1 MSNEHFVPNAV
12 DPNKNVSLYLQVKD
26 TLLKY
31 IQNQTWRAHTLIPTE
46 QELMELFNVSRTTI
60 RQAITMLVQEGLLEK
75 RQGKGTI
82 VLPMK
87 LVGNLGRL
95 RGFAEEVMER
105 GLIPRS
111 QLIRAEFISML
122 SFEKS
127 MLQIPDNESV
137 LLIER
142 IRFAN
147 DTPIAIERSCW
158 PEKIGQVLMKYDL
171 NSAKYYEILESNNVF
186 LKKAK
191 EKISAINATLH
202 EADLLGIRGGEA
214 LLEMTRLSY
223 GIDGLPMEFTRT
235 KFRSDQYSY
244 DIELT
249 R

>member
-1 MSNEHFVPNAV
+1 MSRNAFIPKAV
-12 DPNKNVSLYLQVKD
+12 DPNKNESLYLQVRQS
-26 TLLKY
+26 LLKN
-31 IQNQTWRAHTLIPTE
+31 IQNQTWRPYSLIPTE
-46 QELMELFNVSRTTI
+46 QELMDMFNVSRTTI
-60 RQAITMLVQEGLLEK
+60 RQAVNMLVQEGLLEK

-87 LVGNLGRL
+87 LVSNLSRL

-105 GLIPRS
+105 GMIPRS
-111 QLIRAEFISML
+111 QLIRAEFL
-122 SFEKS
+122 QTLHFEKT
-127 MLQIPDNESV
+127 MLRLGENDSV

-147 DTPIAIERSCW
+147 DTPIALERSCW
-158 PEKIGQVLMKYDL
+158 PEKIGRILMGYDL
-171 NSAKYYEILESNNVF
+171 NTAKYYEILENHNVY
-186 LKKAK
+186 LKQAN
-191 EKISAINATLH
+191 EKISAINATLP
-202 EADLLGIRGGEA
+202 EADLLGIRAGEA

-223 GIDGLPMEFTRT
+223 GLDGEPIEYTKT

>member
-1 MSNEHFVPNAV
+1 MTSNTVNSNSV
-12 DPNKNVSLYLQVKD
+12 DPNKNIALYQQVKD
-26 TLLKY
+26 ALLKF
-31 IQNQTWRAHTLIPTE
+31 IHTQVWRPNTLIPTE
-46 QELMELFNVSRTTI
+46 QELMDTFKVSRTTI
-60 RQAITMLVQEGLLEK
+60 RQAINMLVQEGLLEK

-82 VLPMK
+82 VLPLK

-105 GLIPRS
+105 GLVPNS
-111 QLIRAEFISML
+111 QLIRAEFTTIL
-122 SFEKS
+122 IFEKS
-127 MLQIPDNESV
+127 MLQVPEKEKV

-147 DTPIAIERSCW
+147 DTPIALERSCW
-158 PEKIGQVLMKYDL
+158 PEKIGQILMKYDL
-171 NSAKYYEILESNNVF
+171 NSARYYEILESNNIF
-186 LKKAK
+186 LKQAN

-214 LLEMTRLSY
+214 LLEMTRLSF
-223 GIDGLPMEFTRT
+223 GIDGHPMEYTRT

-244 DIELT
+244 NIELT

>member
-1 MSNEHFVPNAV
+1 MTQNTSISNSV
-12 DPNKNVSLYLQVKD
+12 DPNKNIALYQQVKD
-26 TLLKY
+26 SLLKL
-31 IQNQTWRAHTLIPTE
+31 IQNQVWRPHTLIPTE
-46 QELMELFNVSRTTI
+46 QELMETFKVSRTTI
-60 RQAITMLVQEGLLEK
+60 RQAINMLVQEGLLEK

-82 VLPMK
+82 VLQPK

-95 RGFAEEVMER
+95 RGFAEEVLER
-105 GLIPRS
+105 GLIPHS
-111 QLIRAEFISML
+111 QLIRAEFAAML

-127 MLQIPDNESV
+127 MLQVPEHESV
-137 LLIER
+137 LIIER

-147 DTPIAIERSCW
+147 DMPIALERSCW
-158 PEKIGQVLMKYDL
+158 PEKIGQILMKYDL
-171 NSAKYYEILESNNVF
+171 NSAKYYEILESNNIF
-186 LKKAK
+186 LKQAK

-223 GIDGLPMEFTRT
+223 GIDGNPMEYTRT